1 MTEEDL
7 LQLDFTR
14 VVDDDNGP
22 SYHYYTYDVGSL
34 CLISQANDKVKNDEW
49 YVELF
54 ESNTIRFTSRTE
66 LEIFMTLLINN
77 YRDDKDKNNEI
88 LSR

>member
-1 MTEEDL
+1 MTEADL

-14 VVDDDNGP
+14 VVDDIHGP
-22 SYHYYTYDVGSL
+22 PYHYYTYDVGSL
-34 CLISQANDKVKNDEW
+34 CLISQANDEVENDEW

-77 YRDDKDKNNEI
+77 YKEE
-88 LSR
+88 

>member
-1 MTEEDL
+1 MTEKDL
-7 LQLDFTR
+7 LDLDFTR
-14 VVDDDNGP
+14 VVDDAYGTP
-22 SYHYYTYDVGSL
+22 YHYYTYEVGNL
-34 CLISQANDKVKNDEW
+34 CLITQDNDAVKNDEW

-77 YRDDKDKNNEI
+77 YTEE
-88 LSR
+88 